1 MSLPKPH
8 FKQTFV
14 REENGERTITR
25 SAVVD
30 TPAGPLRVW
39 MEETWALAQMAGQ
52 EKRLLEERTCY
63 WSKAVP
69 GRFRTLEMCITEA
82 TAPQPAEA

>member
-25 SAVVD
+25 SAVVE

-39 MEETWALAQMAGQ
+39 MEET
-52 EKRLLEERTCY
+52 RT
-63 WSKAVP
+63 S
-69 GRFRTLEMCITEA
+69 
-82 TAPQPAEA
+82 APVCSTSSSP

>member
-8 FKQTFV
+8 FKNTFV
-14 REENGERTITR
+14 REANGERVITM
-25 SAVVD
+25 SAMVE

-39 MEETWALAQMAGQ
+39 MEETWALPQMAGQ

-63 WSKAVP
+63 WTLAVP
-69 GRFRTLEMCITEA
+69 SRFRTLERCITEA
-82 TAPQPAEA
+82 TAPQPVEA